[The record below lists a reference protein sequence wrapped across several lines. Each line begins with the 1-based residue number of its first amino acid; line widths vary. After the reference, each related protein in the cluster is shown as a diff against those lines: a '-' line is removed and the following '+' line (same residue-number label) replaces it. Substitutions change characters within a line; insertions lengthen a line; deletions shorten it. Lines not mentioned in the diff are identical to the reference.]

1 MLLTRTLLR
10 HRHRRLSALC
20 AGLLLGLG
28 LAGCAEETR
37 GAMQDSEVGG
47 APPRG
52 HGGRGVLV
60 IAIDSLRADHT
71 TPSGYDRN
79 TTPALAGLVAE
90 GAALVQTFSTG
101 PEMTSSHTALLT
113 GCDPVIGRQPLPD
126 DAGAFSPSRRWLIP
140 DQTPS
145 LAAEYL
151 AAGYATACFVD
162 HSWLAPELGFYRGFE
177 RYDEF
182 EGGLEVDENDFGAAQ
197 LGRRVLN
204 WIRSLDRDRDWFAYV
219 QVSDLERSLR
229 HEEERRTNFFEARPE
244 LTEVPPVVE
253 ADRAFFAIPRRLW
266 SGGPRTVG
274 EYEAAYDEYLRRL
287 DSKLGRLFARL
298 DALGLDDLTICVVG
312 TYGMGFGESGLYL
325 DHGTLSDVD
334 LHVPLVIRFPRS
346 SQLPRGQLARGLAST
361 LDVAPT
367 LLELSGIERPSG
379 MHGVSQVPAL
389 SLPDGPPVR
398 EVCFSTGGVSSGFAV
413 HDRRYS
419 YQSTVHAIRGD
430 ADLVASWYGTPYPA
444 KRDRRRH
451 MRDRESGAGPG
462 DLEQS
467 SPNLER
473 ADELQKLGDAWYSW
487 MERTRLALHNPP
499 WVTRPTSEREL
510 AELRRRGLIPEP
522 EPER

>member
-1 MLLTRTLLR
+1 
-10 HRHRRLSALC
+10 
-20 AGLLLGLG
+20 
-28 LAGCAEETR
+28 
-37 GAMQDSEVGG
+37 MQDTPADE

-52 HGGRGVLV
+52 YGGRGVLV

-79 TTPALAGLVAE
+79 TTPALAGLMAE

-113 GCDPVIGRQPLPD
+113 GCDPVIGRQPQPD

-140 DQTPS
+140 GQTPS

-182 EGGLEVDENDFGAAQ
+182 KGGLEVDEKDFGAAQ

-204 WIRSLDRDRDWFAYV
+204 WIRSHDRDRDWFAYV
-219 QVSDLERSLR
+219 QVTDLERSLR
-229 HEEERRTNFFEARPE
+229 YEEERRSNYFEARPS

-253 ADRAFFAIPRRLW
+253 AERAFFAIPRRLW
-266 SGGPRTVG
+266 SGGQRTVG

-298 DALGLDDLTICVVG
+298 DALGLEDLTICVVG
-312 TYGMGFGESGLYL
+312 TYGIGFGESGLYL

-346 SQLPRGQLARGLAST
+346 SQLPRGQLAQGLTST

-367 LLELSGIERPSG
+367 LLELSGIDRPSG
-379 MHGVSQVPAL
+379 MHGISQVPAL
-389 SLPDGPPVR
+389 GLPDGPPVR
-398 EVCFSTGGVSSGFAV
+398 EVCFSSGGLSTGFAV

-419 YQSTVHAIRGD
+419 YQSTIHAIRGD
-430 ADLVASWYGTPYPA
+430 AQLVASWYGTPSPA
-444 KRDRRRH
+444 KRERRRH
-451 MRDRESGAGPG
+451 LRDRESSSGPG
-462 DLEQS
+462 DLERS
-467 SPNLER
+467 ALNSAR
-473 ADELQKLGDAWYSW
+473 AHELQQLGDDWFLW
-487 MERTRLALHNPP
+487 MEHARIALHDPP
-499 WVTRPTSEREL
+499 WITDRPTEDQL
-510 AELRRRGLIPEP
+510 TELRRRGLIPAGEH
-522 EPER
+522 